1 MSKDDSGSASD
12 ANDRILV
19 HPAIVRVTHWINAAA
34 MLVMISSGW
43 RIYNASPLFG
53 FTFPDDV
60 ALGGWLAGALRWHFA
75 AMWVL
80 AANGI
85 AYLMY
90 GIFSGHYRRNFLPV
104 TPQSIARAFGN
115 ALRGKLPHQ
124 TGVYNPLQRLAYL
137 GVVVLGIVVV
147 LSGLALWKPVQLQLI
162 AALLGGYEG
171 ARYVHFLCMSGLV
184 LFIVI
189 HIVLVILVPRT
200 FVPML
205 SGRARKESP
214 GTP

>member
-1 MSKDDSGSASD
+1 MSNNDASKATT

-19 HPAIVRVTHWINAAA
+19 HPAVVRVTHWINAAA
-34 MLVMISSGW
+34 MLIMISSGW

-80 AANGI
+80 AANGL
-85 AYLMY
+85 AYVAY

-104 TPQSIARAFGN
+104 TLQSIARAFGS
-115 ALRGKLPHQ
+115 ALRGKLPHRP
-124 TGVYNPLQRLAYL
+124 GVYNPLQRIAYL
-137 GVVVLGIVVV
+137 GVVVLGVGVV
-147 LSGLALWKPVQLQLI
+147 LSGLALWKPVQLQWI
-162 AALLGGYEG
+162 AALVGGYEG
-171 ARYVHFLCMSGLV
+171 ARYVHFLCMSGLA

-200 FVPML
+200 FLPML
-205 SGRARKESP
+205 SGSARKESP
-214 GTP
+214 EAP

>member
-1 MSKDDSGSASD
+1 VSIDNADHATS

-53 FTFPDDV
+53 FTFPDDFT
-60 ALGGWLAGALRWHFA
+60 LGGWLAGALRWHFA

-85 AYLMY
+85 AYLLY
-90 GIFSGHYRRNFLPV
+90 GIVSGHYRRNLLPV
-104 TPQSIARAFGN
+104 TLLSIARAFGS
-115 ALRGKLPHQ
+115 ALHGNLPHQ
-124 TGVYNPLQRLAYL
+124 PGVYNPLQRIAYL
-137 GVVVLGIVVV
+137 GVVVLGTIVV
-147 LSGLALWKPVQLQLI
+147 LSGLALWKPVQLQWI
-162 AALLGGYEG
+162 AAPLGGYEG

-200 FVPML
+200 FLPML

-214 GTP
+214 GAP